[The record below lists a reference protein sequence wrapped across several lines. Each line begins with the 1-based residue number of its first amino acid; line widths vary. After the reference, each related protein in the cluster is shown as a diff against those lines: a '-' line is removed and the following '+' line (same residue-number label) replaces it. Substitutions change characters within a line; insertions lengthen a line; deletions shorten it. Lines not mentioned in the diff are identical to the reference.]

1 MFDKLA
7 TMSDAVN
14 QLPNVNAGSGTIQT
28 ILNTVFG
35 IMGAVAVLV
44 IVLAG
49 FRYIISHGDSRLI
62 EQSKNQILYAIVGL
76 VVIIFATA
84 IANFVIKG
92 I

>member
-1 MFDKLA
+1 MSVLFA
-7 TMSDAVN
+7 TMQDAVN
-14 QLPNVNAGSGTIQT
+14 QLPKVSAGDDTVQIMLNV
-28 ILNTVFG
+28 VFG
-35 IMGAVAVLV
+35 IMGAIAVLV

-62 EQSKNQILYAIVGL
+62 EQSKNQILYAVVGL

-84 IANFVIKG
+84 ITNFILKS

>member
-1 MFDKLA
+1 MSVLFA
-7 TMSDAVN
+7 TMQDAVN
-14 QLPNVNAGSGTIQT
+14 QLPKVSAGDDTVQTMLNV
-28 ILNTVFG
+28 VFG
-35 IMGAVAVLV
+35 IMGAIAVLV

-62 EQSKNQILYAIVGL
+62 EQSKNQILYAVVGL

-84 IANFVIKG
+84 ITNFILKS